1 VKNGDIAGVVHMKWT
16 DDKGIEHEEELPLV
30 KSGDSDKRPGTYCCS
45 WPEGCYSFA
54 VDYPSAI
61 RIEIK

>member
-1 VKNGDIAGVVHMKWT
+1 MKWT